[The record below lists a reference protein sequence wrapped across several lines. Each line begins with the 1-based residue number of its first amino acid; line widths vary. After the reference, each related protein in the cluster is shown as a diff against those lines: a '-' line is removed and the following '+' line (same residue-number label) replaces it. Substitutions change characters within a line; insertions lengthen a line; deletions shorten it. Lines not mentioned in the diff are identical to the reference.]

1 MPLYIFYLKKI
12 LMINYNF
19 FEKFLHDLT
28 LGNSFIKKS
37 IFELEKII
45 YQKKIE
51 SNCIKFEKHIF
62 ISGLPRSGS
71 TGILNLLYDTSEF
84 ASLTYQN
91 MPFILAPNLSKL
103 FIRKVENSK
112 KKKRFHND
120 GVFFDHDSPEA
131 FDQVFLKLY

>member
-1 MPLYIFYLKKI
+1 
-12 LMINYNF
+12 MINYNF

-28 LGNSFIKKS
+28 LGNSFINKS

-51 SNCIKFEKHIF
+51 SNHIKFEKHIF
-62 ISGLPRSGS
+62 ISCLPRSGS

-112 KKKRFHND
+112 KKRFHND

-131 FDQVFLKLY
+131 FDQVFF

>member
-1 MPLYIFYLKKI
+1 MANTYLDLSNEVLRELNEVVLTSGTFESATGIQAFVKDA
-12 LMINYNF
+12 IN
-19 FEKFLHDLT
+19 
-28 LGNSFIKKS
+28 KS

-51 SNCIKFEKHIF
+51 SNHIKFEKHIF

-103 FIRKVENSK
+103 FIRKV
-112 KKKRFHND
+112 F
-120 GVFFDHDSPEA
+120 
-131 FDQVFLKLY
+131 